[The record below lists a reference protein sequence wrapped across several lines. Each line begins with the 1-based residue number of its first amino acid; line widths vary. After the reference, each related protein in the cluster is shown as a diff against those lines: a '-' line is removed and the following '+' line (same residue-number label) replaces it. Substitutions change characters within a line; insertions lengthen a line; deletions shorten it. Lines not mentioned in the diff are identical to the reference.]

1 MAYINDRFVPEDKT
15 SDLEKRQNQWKALL
29 LAQRK
34 QMPETGSYRDRSNII
49 QQGGI
54 NATNFETK
62 LRNAREAAYLKHQAE
77 INNQQRQIGV
87 STGPSSFNPGN
98 NGNFKIPV
106 AGPGGKG
113 FEAFFNVEGEHES
126 GNNYNARNKDSG
138 AMGRFQIMPGN
149 LGGKHS
155 GWDYEALGYDVSP
168 QQFMKSPQIQ
178 DAIARYK
185 LQQYYNKYGP
195 RGAAIAW
202 YAGPG
207 ALKYSS
213 GSLNK
218 GQGKYSSINQY
229 ADAIMRRLGY

>member
-1 MAYINDRFVPEDKT
+1 MAYINERYMPLDKT
-15 SDLEKRQNQWKALL
+15 SDKEKQQNQWRATL

-34 QMPETGSYRDRSNII
+34 GMPETGSYRDRSNII

-54 NATNFETK
+54 QATNFETK
-62 LRNAREAAYLKHQAE
+62 LRNAREAAYLRQQA
-77 INNQQRQIGV
+77 QMSQPRQVGV
-87 STGPSSFNPGN
+87 STGFGQVNGSNYQGPSSLGAA
-98 NGNFKIPV
+98 K
-106 AGPGGKG
+106 GG
-113 FEAFFNVEGEHES
+113 FDAFLNAEGQHES
-126 GNNYNARNKDSG
+126 GNNYNARNRDSG

-155 GWDYEALGYDVSP
+155 GWDYEALGRDITP
-168 QQFMKSPQIQ
+168 QQFMASPQLQ

-207 ALKYSS
+207 ALKY
-213 GSLNK
+213 GSNALNK